1 MSDVNTM
8 GMITVVSAL
17 LLGMALSIW
26 WTYHAYRAWPSYR
39 RWIMRGVALAALLPA
54 YMLSW
59 LPAGYSA
66 GHVIGLFAVMQWPMG
81 LSLWSFTI
89 ISGLLTALMTILCTF
104 LVGKLITATQ
114 TAVA

>member
-1 MSDVNTM
+1 MLDMSTM
-8 GMITVVSAL
+8 SMMAVISAL
-17 LLGMALSIW
+17 LLGMALSFW
-26 WTYHAYRAWPSYR
+26 WTFHRYQTWPSYR
-39 RWIMRGVALAALLPA
+39 RWIMGGVALAALLPA
-54 YMLSW
+54 YVLSW
-59 LPAGYSA
+59 YPAGYVT